1 MPCSLHRNGRGRRF
15 LSLLE
20 RFLIEAKDWDAI
32 SLYDRLHW
40 PDLTRLSAAS
50 RLLHHL
56 VRSYKETIWNIDIF
70 AAEWFDNPIEFR
82 AILAL
87 TGALVA
93 GSQVVQFFDGHQ
105 PLNGTP
111 LDVVTRVG
119 GVPGFIVFLEEEG
132 YEKVP
137 VGGEVNS
144 DAESTMASAFA
155 MSSTIQFQERGR
167 INGIVDVLEYVKP
180 RIPGRYA
187 EVVRIQIIVVTQ
199 NPVEHILMN
208 YHSTG
213 VMNFFSHSEAVSF
226 FPATTFLSRL
236 FLPSSRADLGYE
248 WNPPWKWKYERRGFQ
263 VDAERVHPG
272 LRLGLRTV
280 KDKYSW
286 VIPFNVSPRRIKEEE
301 ERSIYGPSGIDT
313 YQVDLTW
320 IAEDTYGLKRWHLAI
335 YEPYVFWYLAPLYVR
350 SSSS

>member
-155 MSSTIQFQERGR
+155 MSSTLQFQERGR

-199 NPVEHILMN
+199 KPRGTYTDELSLH
-208 YHSTG
+208 
-213 VMNFFSHSEAVSF
+213 EAVSF

-248 WNPPWKWKYERRGFQ
+248 WNPPWKWK
-263 VDAERVHPG
+263 
-272 LRLGLRTV
+272 LGLRTV

-286 VIPFNVSPRRIKEEE
+286 VIPFNGKLVM
-301 ERSIYGPSGIDT
+301 
-313 YQVDLTW
+313 
-320 IAEDTYGLKRWHLAI
+320 
-335 YEPYVFWYLAPLYVR
+335 FN
-350 SSSS
+350 